1 MLLATFLVL
10 ALLMVPLAG
19 GRLTRLA
26 NMPLERVWAIFASL
40 AIQIL
45 IVSIVPGGSERLHE
59 VAHLLSYG
67 LAGYFLFANRR
78 TPFLWLVALGGLSNL
93 AAIVANGGVMPASRD
108 ALETAGLV
116 TDVEQ
121 FTNSGVVA
129 DPNLLFLGDVFAV
142 PAGSPLA
149 NVFSIGDV
157 CMAVGVFLL
166 IHAVT
171 ASRLAPG
178 RAQQLGGSES

>member
-1 MLLATFLVL
+1 M
-10 ALLMVPLAG
+10 
-19 GRLTRLA
+19 
-26 NMPLERVWAIFASL
+26 
-40 AIQIL
+40 
-45 IVSIVPGGSERLHE
+45 
-59 VAHLLSYG
+59 
-67 LAGYFLFANRR
+67 
-78 TPFLWLVALGGLSNL
+78 
-93 AAIVANGGVMPASRD
+93 
-108 ALETAGLV
+108 V

-157 CMAVGVFLL
+157 CMALGVFLL

-178 RAQQLGGSES
+178 RAQQLGGSS

>member
-1 MLLATFLVL
+1 MRSANAATSD
-10 ALLMVPLAG
+10 G
-19 GRLTRLA
+19 SD
-26 NMPLERVWAIFASL
+26 SL
-40 AIQIL
+40 RSRIA
-45 IVSIVPGGSERLHE
+45 
-59 VAHLLSYG
+59 
-67 LAGYFLFANRR
+67 
-78 TPFLWLVALGGLSNL
+78 NL
-93 AAIVANGGVMPASRD
+93 AAIVANGGVMPASGD
-108 ALETAGLV
+108 ALEAAGLV

-157 CMAVGVFLL
+157 CMALGVFLL

-178 RAQQLGGSES
+178 RAQQLGGSS